1 MKAFV
6 YYGGKK
12 IEFEVPSKW
21 NVLFSGEINP
31 AKTCPDAMS
40 ELKRTLDR
48 PIGSPPLE
56 ELASRASNAVVIF
69 DDITRPTPTHL
80 AFPEVLNRLNRGGI
94 LDTRITAICAT
105 GTHQSPDEAGLKQKL
120 GMEAYQRLYPRVL
133 CHDAT
138 SRENVLVGR
147 TSRGTPVEIN
157 PFVANAD
164 LVVGIGACF
173 PHGWAGFGGGS
184 KIIMPGVCGV
194 QSIAAH
200 HFTWFR
206 NFHTHTGRV
215 KGNLFYE
222 EGNEIAR
229 LIGFKFKIDFLLN
242 FRGEVIKIFCGD
254 VIEEHN
260 EAIKECTRITTVEVP
275 RKADVTISAA
285 YPLERG
291 NQSIKSLGTA
301 AAVTKSG
308 GQIIWV
314 APQPD
319 RNQLIPFVNEVSSN
333 KSTNEYHRQLVEGKY
348 PEALKPIGLSFM
360 CTVVDVKHLLDRFSR
375 IIHVTEGLDR
385 SHVESMKM
393 GYAHTLTE
401 AVELARNN
409 TPIGDLVVFPYG
421 GVVLPRITSSW
432 QVTP

>member
-6 YYGGKK
+6 YYSGKK

-21 NVLFSGEINP
+21 NILFSGDISL
-31 AKTCPDAMS
+31 AKPCPDAGAD
-40 ELKRTLDR
+40 LKRALDQ

-56 ELASRASNAVVIF
+56 ELASRANNAVVVF
-69 DDITRPTPTHL
+69 DDITRPTPTHI

-105 GTHQSPDEAGLKQKL
+105 GTHPSPDEAGLKQKL
-120 GMEAYQRLYPRVL
+120 GMEAYQRLYPRVI

-184 KIIMPGVCGV
+184 KIIMPGVCGI

-206 NFHTHTGRV
+206 NLHTHTGRV
-215 KGNLFYE
+215 EGNLFYE
-222 EGNEIAR
+222 ECNEIAR
-229 LIGFKFKIDFLLN
+229 LIGFKLKIDFLLN
-242 FRGEVIKIFCGD
+242 FRGEVVKIFCGD
-254 VIEEHN
+254 VIEEHS
-260 EAIKECTRITTVEVP
+260 EAIKECVRITTVEVP
-275 RKADVTISAA
+275 KKADVTISAA

-319 RNQLIPFVNEVSSN
+319 RDQLIPFVNEVSSN
-333 KSTNEYHRQLVEGKY
+333 KSTNEYHRQLVEGRY
-348 PEALKPIGLSFM
+348 PETLKPIGLSFM
-360 CTVVDVKHLLDRFSR
+360 CTVVDVKNLLDRFSR

-385 SHVESMKM
+385 THVESMKM
-393 GYAHTLTE
+393 GYARTLTE
-401 AVELARNN
+401 AVEMARSK

-421 GVVLPRITSSW
+421 GVVLPKIAS
-432 QVTP
+432 P

>member
-1 MKAFV
+1 MNAFV
-6 YYGGKK
+6 YYGDKK

-21 NVLFSGEINP
+21 NILSGGEINS
-31 AKTCPDAMS
+31 AKTCPDATS
-40 ELKRTLDR
+40 ELKRALDQ
-48 PIGSPPLE
+48 PIGSASLE

-69 DDITRPTPTHL
+69 DDITRPTPTHI

-120 GMEAYQRLYPRVL
+120 GMEAYQRLYPRVI
-133 CHDAT
+133 CHEAT

-157 PFVANAD
+157 PFVAGAD

-206 NFHTHTGRV
+206 NIRTHTGRV

-222 EGNEIAR
+222 ECNEIAR
-229 LIGFKFKIDFLLN
+229 LIGFKFKIDFLLD
-242 FRGEVIKIFCGD
+242 FRGEIIKIFCGD
-254 VIEEHN
+254 VVEEHS
-260 EAIKECTRITTVEVP
+260 EAMKECARITTVEVP

-319 RNQLIPFVNEVSSN
+319 RDQLIPFVNEVSSN
-333 KSTNEYHRQLVEGKY
+333 KSTNEYHRQLVEGRY

-360 CTVVDVKHLLDRFSR
+360 CTVVDVKNLLDCFSR

-393 GYAHTLTE
+393 GYARTLTE
-401 AVELARNN
+401 AVEMARSN

-421 GVVLPRITSSW
+421 GVVLPRIASS
-432 QVTP
+432 

>member
-12 IEFEVPSKW
+12 IEFEVPPKW
-21 NVLFSGEINP
+21 NILFSGEINL
-31 AKTCPDAMS
+31 ARLCPDPTA
-40 ELKRTLDR
+40 ELKRALDR

-56 ELASRASNAVVIF
+56 ELASRANNAVVIF
-69 DDITRPTPTHL
+69 DDLTRPTPTHL

-94 LDTRITAICAT
+94 LDARITAICAT
-105 GTHQSPDEAGLKQKL
+105 GTHQPPDELGLKQKL
-120 GMEAYQRLYPRVL
+120 GMEAYQRLYPRIL

-147 TSRGTPVEIN
+147 TSRGTPIEIN

-164 LVVGIGACF
+164 LIVGIGACF

-206 NFHTHTGRV
+206 NIHTHTGRV

-222 EGNEIAR
+222 ECNEIAR

-242 FRGEVIKIFCGD
+242 FRGEVIQIFCGD
-254 VIEEHN
+254 VIEEHGK
-260 EAIKECTRITTVEVP
+260 AIEECVRITTVEVP
-275 RKADVTISAA
+275 KKTDVTISAA

-319 RNQLIPFVNEVSSN
+319 RDQLIPFVNEVGSS
-333 KSTNEYHRQLVEGKY
+333 KSTNEYHRQLVEGRY
-348 PEALKPIGLSFM
+348 PETLKPIGLSFM
-360 CTVVDVKHLLDRFSR
+360 CTVVDVKNLLDRFSR
-375 IIHVTEGLDR
+375 IIHVTGGLDR

-393 GYAHTLTE
+393 GYASTLTE
-401 AVELARNN
+401 AVEMAQSN
-409 TPIGDLVVFPYG
+409 TPTGDLAVFPYG
-421 GVVLPRITSSW
+421 GVVLPRITSSE
-432 QVTP
+432 

>member
-21 NVLFSGEINP
+21 NILFSGEINP
-31 AKTCPDAMS
+31 GKPCPDATA
-40 ELKRTLDR
+40 ELKRTLDQ
-48 PIGSPPLE
+48 PIGSPLLE

-69 DDITRPTPTHL
+69 DDITRPTPTHI

-94 LDTRITAICAT
+94 LDARVTAICAT
-105 GTHQSPDEAGLKQKL
+105 GTHQRPDEAGLKQKL
-120 GMEAYQRLYPRVL
+120 GMEAYQRLYPRVI

-147 TSRGTPVEIN
+147 TSRGTPIEIN
-157 PFVANAD
+157 PFVARAD
-164 LVVGIGACF
+164 LMVGIGACF

-206 NFHTHTGRV
+206 NIHTHTGRV

-222 EGNEIAR
+222 ECNEIAR

-242 FRGEVIKIFCGD
+242 FRGEVIQIFCGD
-254 VIEEHN
+254 VIEEHS
-260 EAIKECTRITTVEVP
+260 EAMKECARITTVEVP

-319 RNQLIPFVNEVSSN
+319 RDQLIPFVNEVSSN

-360 CTVVDVKHLLDRFSR
+360 CTVVDVKNLLDRFSR

-393 GYAHTLTE
+393 GYARTLTE
-401 AVELARNN
+401 AVEMARSN

-421 GVVLPRITSSW
+421 GVVLPRIASS
-432 QVTP
+432 